1 MFQFKLVLGFKK
13 ESNFF
18 ISSKKLF
25 TFLSFEG
32 EMIRD
37 LKTPPFQF
45 RETKIFIFNFFFLTS
60 NSNYLFSSLL
70 SLLSQTEIFTK
81 TLEFKFLANN
91 ISMLFFN
98 IKIIFRFANLYLTDI
113 FSLKCLDFYL
123 TCHMI
128 RLIIITW
135 PLPLSLSFFL
145 SVHPSFF
152 LSVSTI
158 LRLSEIV
165 RLSFHANYRIILK
178 FESPFCFLAKR
189 FVIILLFS
197 YL

>member
-1 MFQFKLVLGFKK
+1 
-13 ESNFF
+13 
-18 ISSKKLF
+18 
-25 TFLSFEG
+25 
-32 EMIRD
+32 MIRD

-91 ISMLFFN
+91 ISMLFFD

-145 SVHPSFF
+145 SVSTMSFSEVWSPSTNDLWIPRIKILHFVFF
-152 LSVSTI
+152 KSVYDLYDCTNEY
-158 LRLSEIV
+158 RL
-165 RLSFHANYRIILK
+165 
-178 FESPFCFLAKR
+178 
-189 FVIILLFS
+189 
-197 YL
+197 